1 MKLTITQQSVIT
13 AFAFVSAVIGLI
25 VLFVKLVRW
34 VDKLNALADDLEKLK
49 NAHDSDIENVN
60 KELTVI
66 CYALLAALDG
76 LKQLGA
82 NGNVSEAYEVLEK
95 HLNTQSHK

>member
-1 MKLTITQQSVIT
+1 MQITLTPQGVIT

-34 VDKLNALADDLEKLK
+34 VDKLNTLSKELDKLK
-49 NAHDSDIENVN
+49 NAHNADIDDIKE
-60 KELTVI
+60 ELTVI
-66 CYALLAALDG
+66 CYVLLANLDG

-82 NGNVSEAYEVLEK
+82 NGNVTDAYEKLEK

>member
-1 MKLTITQQSVIT
+1 MQLTITPQGVIT

-34 VDKLNALADDLEKLK
+34 VDKLNALADELEKLK
-49 NAHDSDIENVN
+49 QAHADDITTINT
-60 KELTVI
+60 ELTVI
-66 CYALLAALDG
+66 CYSLLAALDG

-82 NGNVSEAYEVLEK
+82 NGNVSEAYEKLEK
-95 HLNTQSHK
+95 HLNTMSHK